1 MEENW
6 EVDIDQF
13 TQSLAYAMQ
22 GKPGPLS
29 EFEMLEISKS
39 YMSSKS
45 LDQETRDFFQS
56 AFFILSKKNKR
67 FIDIAKM
74 KKMMRQEAKT
84 PKIDQA

>member
-1 MEENW
+1 MEETW

-22 GKPGPLS
+22 GKSGPIHES
-29 EFEMLEISKS
+29 EMLEIAGTCMNSDG
-39 YMSSKS
+39 

-56 AFFILSKKNKR
+56 AYFLLSKKNKR

-74 KKMMRQEAKT
+74 KRMMRQENR
-84 PKIDQA
+84 I